1 LCENARVI
9 AVVDYSAGNLRSVT
23 RALDF
28 LHLENEATSDPEEI
42 RKADAIVVPGV
53 GAAGTAMRALEKAGL
68 VDLLRAEIPRKPFL
82 GICLG
87 LQILFEKS
95 AEDDSECLGIF
106 AGTVEKFSNSE
117 IKIPHIGWNPVDF
130 STESPPAILAGIE
143 SGTAFYF
150 VHSFF
155 ARPADPAIVRATTTH
170 GQKFPAVVN
179 SGKIWGVQF
188 HPEKSGEVGLRV
200 LANFAKLI

>member
-1 LCENARVI
+1 MI

-28 LHLENEATSDPEEI
+28 LKLENAATSDPDAI

-53 GAAGTAMRALEKAGL
+53 GAAGTAITNLQKNNLLE
-68 VDLLRAEIPRKPFL
+68 VLREEIPRKPFL

-95 AEDDSECLGIF
+95 AEDDTECLGIF
-106 AGTVEKFSNSE
+106 AGDVAKFKNSA

-130 STESPPAILAGIE
+130 DSENPPAILNGVE
-143 SGTAFYF
+143 SGTPFYF
-150 VHSFF
+150 VHSYFS
-155 ARPADPAIVRATTTH
+155 RPENSEIVRATTTH
-170 GQKFPAVVN
+170 GETFPAVVN
-179 SGKIWGVQF
+179 RDKIWGVQF
-188 HPEKSGEVGLRV
+188 HPEKSGVVGLKV

>member
-1 LCENARVI
+1 VI

-28 LHLENEATSDPEEI
+28 LKLENVATSDPAKI
-42 RKADAIVVPGV
+42 QNADAIVVPGV
-53 GAAGTAMRALEKAGL
+53 GAAGTAMHALEKAGL
-68 VDLLRAEIPRKPFL
+68 VELLRAEIPRKPFL

-106 AGTVEKFSNSE
+106 PGTVEKFSNSE

-130 STESPPAILAGIE
+130 AGENPPEILAGIAP
-143 SGTAFYF
+143 GTPFYF

-155 ARPADPAIVRATTTH
+155 AHPGDPKIVRAMTTH
-170 GQKFPAVVN
+170 GESFPAVVN
-179 SGKIWGVQF
+179 RDKIWGVQF